1 MSAERERVNDM
12 GLYILLAVLAVLVMF
27 ICILLIRAALAAKK
41 AEPIGEKPVYT
52 TEQEDIENG
61 ERLMKMIECQTVSSR
76 EIYDDTEFAK
86 LRAAVKELFPLLHER
101 AEIKYFS
108 EDCWVYKI
116 SGRDESRNILL
127 MSHHD
132 VVAATGDWTHEKFGE
147 ISDGKIWGRGTVD
160 TKTSLFAELS
170 AVEELLA
177 EDFEPAC
184 NLYIASG
191 HNEEIFGDGIHEA
204 VKYFEKQG
212 IEFELAID
220 EGGGVIS
227 APIDGIDCKC
237 AMIAVHE
244 KGYHRINV
252 RAVQGDS
259 EGLTL
264 SDNPVT
270 RVSKFIAEVSAL
282 KLTIKMPA
290 QVREMFT
297 ALLPYMNF
305 PLRLIFANLWCF
317 EPLLI
322 KLMPKI
328 NSQAAAMLGTTCVFG
343 NIESKKGKT
352 PRDNECSASALI
364 RYIDEEDL
372 VGDMEKI
379 RELAKKYALEITE
392 PADGHEFHRPADTG
406 SRAFK
411 YVCRCARDVFPHA
424 AVAPFVL
431 AAGTDA
437 RWMSDVC
444 PCTLRFAPIDINMQQ
459 FNSVHSVDE
468 NIDLSAIGAAIE
480 FYKEVIGNYK

>member
-1 MSAERERVNDM
+1 M
-12 GLYILLAVLAVLVMF
+12 GLYILLAVLAVLVIF

-61 ERLMKMIECQTVSSR
+61 ERLMKMIKCQTVSSR

-116 SGRDESRNILL
+116 PGRDESRNILL

-227 APIDGIDCKC
+227 APIDGI
-237 AMIAVHE
+237 AVSYTH
-244 KGYHRINV
+244 
-252 RAVQGDS
+252 
-259 EGLTL
+259 LTL
-264 SDNPVT
+264 PT
-270 RVSKFIAEVSAL
+270 IA
-282 KLTIKMPA
+282 
-290 QVREMFT
+290 
-297 ALLPYMNF
+297 
-305 PLRLIFANLWCF
+305 
-317 EPLLI
+317 
-322 KLMPKI
+322 
-328 NSQAAAMLGTTCVFG
+328 
-343 NIESKKGKT
+343 
-352 PRDNECSASALI
+352 
-364 RYIDEEDL
+364 
-372 VGDMEKI
+372 
-379 RELAKKYALEITE
+379 
-392 PADGHEFHRPADTG
+392 
-406 SRAFK
+406 
-411 YVCRCARDVFPHA
+411 
-424 AVAPFVL
+424 
-431 AAGTDA
+431 
-437 RWMSDVC
+437 
-444 PCTLRFAPIDINMQQ
+444 
-459 FNSVHSVDE
+459 
-468 NIDLSAIGAAIE
+468 
-480 FYKEVIGNYK
+480 

>member
-1 MSAERERVNDM
+1 M
-12 GLYILLAVLAVLVMF
+12 
-27 ICILLIRAALAAKK
+27 
-41 AEPIGEKPVYT
+41 
-52 TEQEDIENG
+52 
-61 ERLMKMIECQTVSSR
+61 
-76 EIYDDTEFAK
+76 
-86 LRAAVKELFPLLHER
+86 
-101 AEIKYFS
+101 
-108 EDCWVYKI
+108 
-116 SGRDESRNILL
+116 
-127 MSHHD
+127 
-132 VVAATGDWTHEKFGE
+132 
-147 ISDGKIWGRGTVD
+147 
-160 TKTSLFAELS
+160 
-170 AVEELLA
+170 
-177 EDFEPAC
+177 
-184 NLYIASG
+184 
-191 HNEEIFGDGIHEA
+191 
-204 VKYFEKQG
+204 
-212 IEFELAID
+212 
-220 EGGGVIS
+220 
-227 APIDGIDCKC
+227 
-237 AMIAVHE
+237 
-244 KGYHRINV
+244 
-252 RAVQGDS
+252 
-259 EGLTL
+259 
-264 SDNPVT
+264 T

-343 NIESKKGKT
+343 SIESKKGKT

-392 PADGHEFHRPADTG
+392 PADGHEFHRPADTS

-480 FYKEVIGNYK
+480 FYKEVLRNYK

>member
-1 MSAERERVNDM
+1 MLLPRRVT
-12 GLYILLAVLAVLVMF
+12 GL
-27 ICILLIRAALAAKK
+27 
-41 AEPIGEKPVYT
+41 
-52 TEQEDIENG
+52 
-61 ERLMKMIECQTVSSR
+61 
-76 EIYDDTEFAK
+76 
-86 LRAAVKELFPLLHER
+86 
-101 AEIKYFS
+101 
-108 EDCWVYKI
+108 
-116 SGRDESRNILL
+116 
-127 MSHHD
+127 
-132 VVAATGDWTHEKFGE
+132 
-147 ISDGKIWGRGTVD
+147 
-160 TKTSLFAELS
+160 TKSSLFAELS

-204 VKYFEKQG
+204 VKHFEKQG
-212 IEFELAID
+212 IEFEFAID

-252 RAVQGDS
+252 RAVQGGS

-305 PLRLIFANLWCF
+305 PLRLIFANLWYF

-343 NIESKKGKT
+343 NIESKKGNT

-372 VGDMEKI
+372 VDDMEKI

-480 FYKEVIGNYK
+480 FYKEVLRNYK

>member
-1 MSAERERVNDM
+1 M
-12 GLYILLAVLAVLVMF
+12 GLYILLAVLAVLVIF

-116 SGRDESRNILL
+116 PGRDESRNILL

-132 VVAATGDWTHEKFGE
+132 VVAVTGDWTHEKFGE

-204 VKYFEKQG
+204 VKYFEKRG

-343 NIESKKGKT
+343 SIESKKGKT

-379 RELAKKYALEITE
+379 RELVDVNTIIGDPITSPDGTIIIPVSKVSFGFVAGGSDLPTKAPKEVFAGGSGAGITINPQAFIVVQRDGDVKMLELG
-392 PADGHEFHRPADTG
+392 ATG
-406 SRAFK
+406 
-411 YVCRCARDVFPHA
+411 
-424 AVAPFVL
+424 
-431 AAGTDA
+431 
-437 RWMSDVC
+437 
-444 PCTLRFAPIDINMQQ
+444 N
-459 FNSVHSVDE
+459 
-468 NIDLSAIGAAIE
+468 SAIDGIISGVPDLISKIKAIFSKDDE
-480 FYKEVIGNYK
+480 ESEEKTEE

>member
-1 MSAERERVNDM
+1 M
-12 GLYILLAVLAVLVMF
+12 GVYIFLAVLAALVIF
-27 ICILLIRAALAAKK
+27 VGILLIRTALAAKK

-52 TEQEDIENG
+52 TEREDTENG

-76 EIYDDTEFAK
+76 EIYDDTEFSK
-86 LRAAVKELFPLLHER
+86 LRAAVRELFPLLHER

-116 SGRDESRNILL
+116 PGRDRNRNILL

-132 VVAATGDWTHEKFGE
+132 VVAAAGEWSHAKFGE
-147 ISDGKIWGRGTVD
+147 IEGGKLWGRGTVD
-160 TKTSLFAELS
+160 TKTPLFAEMT
-170 AVEELLA
+170 AAEELLS
-177 EDFEPAC
+177 EGFEPAC

-191 HNEEIFGDGIHEA
+191 HNEEVFGDGIHEA
-204 VKYFEKQG
+204 VKYFEEQG

-220 EGGGVIS
+220 EGGGVIG
-227 APIDGIDCKC
+227 APINGIDCKC

-244 KGYHRINV
+244 KGYHRMNV
-252 RAVQGDS
+252 RAVQGDT
-259 EGLTL
+259 EGFVLT
-264 SDNPVT
+264 DNPVT

-282 KLTIKMPA
+282 KLTVKMPA

-297 ALLPYMNF
+297 SLMPYMSF
-305 PLRLIFANLWCF
+305 PLRFVFANLWCF
-317 EPLLI
+317 EPLLV

-328 NSQAAAMLGTTCVFG
+328 NGQAAAMLGTTCSFG
-343 NIESKKGKT
+343 SIESKKGET

-364 RYIDEEDL
+364 RYIDEADL
-372 VGDMEKI
+372 EADMEKI
-379 RELAKKYALEITE
+379 RALAKKYSLEITE

-406 SRAFK
+406 SKAFE
-411 YVCRCARDVFPHA
+411 YVCRCARKTFPHA

-437 RWMSDVC
+437 RWLCDVC
-444 PCTLRFAPIDINMQQ
+444 PCTLRFAPIDIDNQQ

-468 NIDLSAIGAAIE
+468 NIDLAAIGEAIE

>member
-1 MSAERERVNDM
+1 M
-12 GLYILLAVLAVLVMF
+12 
-27 ICILLIRAALAAKK
+27 
-41 AEPIGEKPVYT
+41 
-52 TEQEDIENG
+52 
-61 ERLMKMIECQTVSSR
+61 
-76 EIYDDTEFAK
+76 
-86 LRAAVKELFPLLHER
+86 
-101 AEIKYFS
+101 
-108 EDCWVYKI
+108 
-116 SGRDESRNILL
+116 
-127 MSHHD
+127 
-132 VVAATGDWTHEKFGE
+132 
-147 ISDGKIWGRGTVD
+147 
-160 TKTSLFAELS
+160 
-170 AVEELLA
+170 
-177 EDFEPAC
+177 
-184 NLYIASG
+184 
-191 HNEEIFGDGIHEA
+191 
-204 VKYFEKQG
+204 KYFEKQG

-343 NIESKKGKT
+343 SIESKKGKT
-352 PRDNECSASALI
+352 PRANECSASALI

-437 RWMSDVC
+437 RWMSDVY

-480 FYKEVIGNYK
+480 FYKEVLRNYK

>member
-1 MSAERERVNDM
+1 MKQNFRGSWHVRA
-12 GLYILLAVLAVLVMF
+12 LLLLCLTFQIPWGGELSHAAQTAQQNTIRIGNVTNLKE
-27 ICILLIRAALAAKK
+27 LIRQIEAQTSYKVSYQGNLADNITIK
-41 AEPIGEKPVYT
+41 ADPSKH
-52 TEQEDIENG
+52 N
-61 ERLMKMIECQTVSSR
+61 
-76 EIYDDTEFAK
+76 
-86 LRAAVKELFPLLHER
+86 
-101 AEIKYFS
+101 
-108 EDCWVYKI
+108 
-116 SGRDESRNILL
+116 
-127 MSHHD
+127 
-132 VVAATGDWTHEKFGE
+132 
-147 ISDGKIWGRGTVD
+147 
-160 TKTSLFAELS
+160 
-170 AVEELLA
+170 VEELLA
-177 EDFEPAC
+177 DDFEPAC

-212 IEFELAID
+212 IEFEFAID

-343 NIESKKGKT
+343 SIESKKGKT
-352 PRDNECSASALI
+352 PRDNACSASALI

-480 FYKEVIGNYK
+480 FYKEVLRNYK

>member
-1 MSAERERVNDM
+1 
-12 GLYILLAVLAVLVMF
+12 
-27 ICILLIRAALAAKK
+27 
-41 AEPIGEKPVYT
+41 
-52 TEQEDIENG
+52 
-61 ERLMKMIECQTVSSR
+61 
-76 EIYDDTEFAK
+76 
-86 LRAAVKELFPLLHER
+86 
-101 AEIKYFS
+101 
-108 EDCWVYKI
+108 
-116 SGRDESRNILL
+116 
-127 MSHHD
+127 
-132 VVAATGDWTHEKFGE
+132 
-147 ISDGKIWGRGTVD
+147 
-160 TKTSLFAELS
+160 
-170 AVEELLA
+170 
-177 EDFEPAC
+177 
-184 NLYIASG
+184 
-191 HNEEIFGDGIHEA
+191 
-204 VKYFEKQG
+204 
-212 IEFELAID
+212 
-220 EGGGVIS
+220 
-227 APIDGIDCKC
+227 
-237 AMIAVHE
+237 
-244 KGYHRINV
+244 
-252 RAVQGDS
+252 
-259 EGLTL
+259 
-264 SDNPVT
+264 
-270 RVSKFIAEVSAL
+270 
-282 KLTIKMPA
+282 
-290 QVREMFT
+290 
-297 ALLPYMNF
+297 MNF

-392 PADGHEFHRPADTG
+392 PADGHEFHRPADTS

-480 FYKEVIGNYK
+480 FYKEVLRNYK